1 MYNLKEDNT
10 IILTRVKIKKE
21 KVNAEK
27 LILHVD
33 FYLHLNNNIIGK

>member
-10 IILTRVKIKKE
+10 IITCVKIKKE
-21 KVNAEK
+21 KVNVEK

-33 FYLHLNNNIIGK
+33 FYLHLNNNIIEK

>member
-1 MYNLKEDNT
+1 MYNLKEDNAL
-10 IILTRVKIKKE
+10 ITRVKIKKE
-21 KVNAEK
+21 KVNDEK